1 MMSKKMV
8 SWLPCLGGLAA
19 FAIVLLSSAPAA
31 AQSPSGPFE
40 VARLVVC
47 ADVQDRSPVDI
58 RDVFPAET
66 QRVFCFLEARDIQ
79 TTTDVKM
86 VWYHEESELA
96 RVSLTVGQ
104 GPRWRTYSSKQ
115 IMGRSGNWK
124 VYLLDSA
131 DNTLASV
138 QFAIE

>member
-1 MMSKKMV
+1 MMTRKM

-19 FAIVLLSSAPAA
+19 FAIVLLSGAPAP
-31 AQSPSGPFE
+31 AQSPSSPFE

-66 QRVFCFLEARDIQ
+66 QEVFCFLEARDIQ
-79 TTTDVKM
+79 EATDVKM
-86 VWYHEESELA
+86 VWYHEEAELA
-96 RVSLTVGQ
+96 SVSLTVGQ

-115 IMGRSGNWK
+115 TMGRSGNWK
-124 VYLLDSA
+124 VYLVDSA
-131 DNTLASV
+131 DNILASV